1 MGPEFATAPLH
12 GERMQIHRRRLL
24 LFMLA
29 LAALAYQ
36 GLYTR
41 YVIFLYQ
48 NQPRIVRAPFEFN
61 EAGTIVSVEQEA
73 SSSGLSRGN
82 RVQSL
87 NGQPLTGMS
96 RWNRILRTAAPG
108 DSLMVQVKRS
118 DGQREARQVRFAP
131 SSREPTTVREW
142 IFAISAFVVIPCLC
156 LLLGFGIAASRP
168 LDARSWLVL
177 ALMLSFS
184 VFYRVPGW
192 SGPLYGFVLVYR
204 TIAAG
209 TLGAWLLL
217 FSIHF
222 PHHAQWDQKRPG
234 MKWVLLF
241 CIGACTA
248 ITVIARTVSLNHL
261 SATARILPLLALA
274 RMLLTLC
281 TLATVVFFFYT
292 LAWRIKRSQGD
303 DRRRLAILWTGTLI
317 SFAPV
322 LALAT
327 FGIVRHQG
335 TFAGVPTAIVLFAV
349 LSLGLFPCTLVYV
362 LIVHRAL
369 ALRVLVQQVMKS
381 VSSQRGVALIRGMI
395 LALLCAGIAFLL
407 SHPASPHEWQI
418 KIALMAGVIM
428 LLVEHTVLSRLRLWL
443 DHYFFRDAYETEQV
457 LASLT
462 RTNVVETVPLMEHM
476 LRKVGAALHVSSGVV
491 FLESADGYRIIC
503 SLQELR
509 PRGTPVLPRDD
520 EMMQQIQAAGEP
532 LLVYFDDPKSWIR
545 DLHPDRQ
552 CLLEDLKTE
561 MVLPLSVHDRLL
573 GVLTLG
579 PKKSE
584 EPYSRGDLEMLRRV
598 IMPLSL
604 ALENS
609 LLISNLAGE
618 IADRERKSAAK
629 EAAEQANRAKSDFLA
644 RMSHELR
651 TPLNA
656 IIGYS
661 EMLQEEAEDMDEPS
675 FISDLSKIRSAGR
688 HLLDLI
694 NSVLDISKIE
704 AGRMELYL
712 ESFAVEKVVNDAAN
726 IARPLAQKNHNVLR
740 TEFLK
745 PVGMMKADIVK
756 LRQALF
762 NLLSNAAK
770 FTENGTITLTVDFQ
784 GTPSGGR
791 VGFRVQDTGIGMTPE
806 QMNKLF
812 EAFAQAD
819 TSVTRKYG
827 GTGLGL
833 AISRHF
839 CRMMG
844 GDITVESEQGK
855 GTAFTID
862 LPVDVSLGGLP
873 EGEKEE
879 NPVADDAAIPK
890 LLVIDDDPDVR
901 ELMQRTFSKEGF
913 RVITSDNG
921 KDGLQSARTA
931 HPDVITLD
939 VQMQDADGWSIL
951 SQLKSDPELAQ
962 IPVVMLTLVD
972 EKKKGFSLGAAE
984 YLVKPVNRDHLRAV
998 LGSFRDG
1005 HTSKNS
1011 PAVMVVDDDDGART
1025 LVRRL
1030 LREEGWHVIEA
1041 ENGRVAL
1048 ERLRRGVPDLILLD
1062 LMMPEMDGFA
1072 FLTELRK
1079 MPAYLKIPVVIVT
1092 AKDLTDEERRFL
1104 NSSIQKIIHKNASD
1118 LDDLIREV
1126 NHQKD
1131 LHKDPKV
1138 TAHA

>member
-1 MGPEFATAPLH
+1 MGPEFAMAPSNA
-12 GERMQIHRRRLL
+12 ERMQVHRRRLL
-24 LFMLA
+24 LFVLA
-29 LAALAYQ
+29 LTAFAYQ

-41 YVIFLYQ
+41 YVVILYR
-48 NQPRIVRAPFEFN
+48 NQTRIVRAPFEFN
-61 EAGTIVSVEQEA
+61 EARTIISVEQEA
-73 SSSGLSRGN
+73 RSSRLFRGDK
-82 RVQSL
+82 VHSL
-87 NGQPLTGMS
+87 NGQPLTGMW
-96 RWNRILRTAAPG
+96 RWNRILQTAAPG
-108 DSLMVQVKRS
+108 DSLMVEVEHS
-118 DGQREARQVRFAP
+118 GGAREVRQVWFAP
-131 SSREPTTVREW
+131 YSRDPTTVRAW
-142 IFAISAFVVIPCLC
+142 IFVISAFVVIPCLC
-156 LLLGFGIAASRP
+156 LFLGLGVAASRP
-168 LDARSWLVL
+168 LDVRSWLVL

-192 SGPLYGFVLVYR
+192 SGPLYGFALVYR

-222 PHHAQWDQKRPG
+222 PQHAQWDQKRPWA
-234 MKWVLLF
+234 KWLVLF

-248 ITVIARTVSLNHL
+248 INVIARTVSLRDL
-261 SATARILPLLALA
+261 SAAARILPLSAFA
-274 RMLLTLC
+274 RTLLTLC
-281 TLATVVFFFYT
+281 TLATAIFFFFT
-292 LAWRIKRSQGD
+292 LAWRIKQSHGD

-322 LALAT
+322 LALAI
-327 FGIVRHQG
+327 FAVVRHRE
-335 TFAGVPTAIVLFAV
+335 TFAGVPTAVVLFAV
-349 LSLGLFPCTLVYV
+349 LALGLFPCTLVYV
-362 LIVHRAL
+362 LIVHRAQ
-369 ALRVLVQQVMKS
+369 ALRVLARQVMKS
-381 VSSQRGVALIRGMI
+381 VSSQRGIALIRGTT
-395 LALLCAGIAFLL
+395 LALLCAGIVFLL
-407 SHPASPHEWQI
+407 SHPASPHERQI
-418 KIALMAGVIM
+418 KVALMVGVIM
-428 LLVEHTVLSRLRLWL
+428 LLVEQTVLGRLRPWL
-443 DHYFFRDAYETEQV
+443 DRYFFRDAYETEHV
-457 LASLT
+457 LATLT
-462 RTNVVETVPLMEHM
+462 RTNVVETVPLMERV
-476 LRKVGAALHVSSGVV
+476 LKKVGDALHVSSGVV
-491 FLESADGYRIIC
+491 FLKGADGYRIIC
-503 SLQELR
+503 SLQELP
-509 PRGTPVLPRDD
+509 PRGTPLLPPDD
-520 EMMQQIQAAGEP
+520 EMMEQIQAVGAP

-552 CLLEDLKTE
+552 RLLQDLKTE
-561 MVLPLSVHDRLL
+561 VVLPLSVHEHLL
-573 GVLTLG
+573 GIMTLG

-584 EPYSRGDLEMLRRV
+584 EPFSRGDLEMLRRV
-598 IMPLSL
+598 IMPVSL

-618 IADRERKSAAK
+618 IADRERKSAEK

-661 EMLQEEAEDMDEPS
+661 EMLQEEAEDMNEPS
-675 FISDLSKIRSAGR
+675 FLSDLSKIRSAGR

-712 ESFAVEKVVNDAAN
+712 EPFAVEKVVNDAAN
-726 IARPLAQKNHNVLR
+726 IARPLAQKNQNVLR
-740 TEFLK
+740 TEFLQ
-745 PVGMMKADIVK
+745 PAGMMKADIVK
-756 LRQALF
+756 LRQVLF

-770 FTENGTITLTVDFQ
+770 FTENGTITLSVDRRS
-784 GTPSGGR
+784 TPSGER

-844 GDITVESEQGK
+844 GDIAVASEPGK
-855 GTAFTID
+855 GTAFMID
-862 LPVDVSLGGLP
+862 LPADVSLRILP
-873 EGEKEE
+873 EEKAEKG
-879 NPVADDAAIPK
+879 PVEDDAGVSK

-901 ELMQRTFSKEGF
+901 ELMHRTFSKEGF

-921 KDGLQSARTA
+921 KDGLQKARVI

-951 SQLKSDPELAQ
+951 SQLKSDPELAH

-984 YLVKPVNRDHLRAV
+984 YLVKPVNRNHLRTI
-998 LGSFRDG
+998 LGGFRCD

-1011 PAVMVVDDDDGART
+1011 PAVMVVDDDEGART
-1025 LVRRL
+1025 LARRL
-1030 LREEGWHVIEA
+1030 LKDEGWNVIEA

-1079 MPAYLKIPVVIVT
+1079 IPAYLKIPVVIVT

-1104 NSSIQKIIHKNASD
+1104 NSSIQRIIQKNASD

-1126 NHQKD
+1126 NHQID